1 VYQIRI
7 KMNSKSKVF
16 TALVI
21 IALFSRLLPHYPNFT
36 AMGALAFFSAFSG
49 KNVVQSLAL
58 MAGTMIVTDLIL
70 NNIVYPTGEFVLMYA
85 GSIFTY
91 IGFAAYTLTGYL
103 SKSRKGAALG
113 LIVGSLLF
121 FAISNFGVWFS
132 PISAYPKTV
141 TGLLSAYTAAIP
153 FYAPELLSS
162 FLFSALA
169 AYAEYRVKATAKA

>member
-1 VYQIRI
+1 M

-16 TALVI
+16 TALIVV
-21 IALFSRLLPHYPNFT
+21 AVFSRLLPHYPNFT

-49 KNVVQSLAL
+49 KKFGKSLAL
-58 MAGTMIVTDLIL
+58 MAGTMMFTDVIL
-70 NNIVYPTGEFVLMYA
+70 NNIIHPTSEFVFMYP

-91 IGFAAYTLTGYL
+91 VGFAAYSLTGYL

-132 PISAYPKTV
+132 PLSAYPKTL
-141 TGLLSAYTAAIP
+141 TGLLSVYTAAIP

-169 AYAEYRVKATAKA
+169 AYAESRVKATAKA

>member
-1 VYQIRI
+1 M
-7 KMNSKSKVF
+7 KMNSKSKVI
-16 TALVI
+16 TALVVV
-21 IALFSRLLPHYPNFT
+21 AVFSRLLPHYPNFT

-49 KNVVQSLAL
+49 KNFGKSLAL
-58 MAGTMIVTDLIL
+58 MAGTMMFTDVIL
-70 NNIVYPTGEFVLMYA
+70 NNIIYPTGEFVFMYA

-91 IGFAAYTLTGYL
+91 VGFAAYTLTGYL
-103 SKSRKGAALG
+103 SKSRKSAALG

-132 PISAYPKTV
+132 PLSAYPKTV

-169 AYAEYRVKATAKA
+169 AYAESRGRATAKA

>member
-1 VYQIRI
+1 MKQ
-7 KMNSKSKVF
+7 NLKSKVF
-16 TALVI
+16 TALVVV
-21 IALFSRLLPHYPNFT
+21 AVFSCRLPHYPNFT
-36 AMGALAFFSAFSG
+36 AMWALAFFSAFSG
-49 KNVVQSLAL
+49 KNFGKSLVL
-58 MAGTMIVTDLIL
+58 MAGTMMFTDVIL
-70 NNIVYPTGEFVLMYA
+70 NNIIYPTGEFVFMYA

-91 IGFAAYTLTGYL
+91 VGFAAYTLTGYL

-132 PISAYPKTV
+132 PLSAYPKTV

-169 AYAEYRVKATAKA
+169 AYAETRVKATAKA

>member
-1 VYQIRI
+1 M
-7 KMNSKSKVF
+7 KMNSKSKVI
-16 TALVI
+16 TALVVV
-21 IALFSRLLPHYPNFT
+21 AVFSRLLPHYPNFT

-49 KNVVQSLAL
+49 KNFGKSLAL
-58 MAGTMIVTDLIL
+58 MAGTMMFTDVIL
-70 NNIVYPTGEFVLMYA
+70 NNIIYPTGEFVFMYA

-91 IGFAAYTLTGYL
+91 VGFAAYTLTGYL

-132 PISAYPKTV
+132 PLSAYPKTV

-169 AYAEYRVKATAKA
+169 ACAESRVRATAKA

>member
-1 VYQIRI
+1 M

-16 TALVI
+16 TALVVV
-21 IALFSRLLPHYPNFT
+21 AVFSSLLPLYTNFT

-49 KNVVQSLAL
+49 KNIGKSLAL
-58 MAGTMIVTDLIL
+58 MAGTMMFTDVIL
-70 NNIVYPTGEFVLMYA
+70 NNIIYPSGEFVFMYA

-91 IGFAAYTLTGYL
+91 VGFAAYTLTGYL

-121 FAISNFGVWFS
+121 FAISNFVVWFS
-132 PISAYPKTV
+132 PLSAYPKTV

-169 AYAEYRVKATAKA
+169 AFAETRIKATAKV

>member
-1 VYQIRI
+1 M
-7 KMNSKSKVF
+7 KMNSKSKVI
-16 TALVI
+16 TALVVV
-21 IALFSRLLPHYPNFT
+21 AVFSRLLPHYPNFT

-49 KNVVQSLAL
+49 KNFGKSLAL
-58 MAGTMIVTDLIL
+58 MAGTMMFTDVIL
-70 NNIVYPTGEFVLMYA
+70 NNIIYATGEFVFMYA

-91 IGFAAYTLTGYL
+91 VGFAAYTLTGFL

-132 PISAYPKTV
+132 PLSAYPKTV

-169 AYAEYRVKATAKA
+169 AYAESRVKATAKA

>member
-1 VYQIRI
+1 M
-7 KMNSKSKVF
+7 KMNSKSKVI
-16 TALVI
+16 TALVVV
-21 IALFSRLLPHYPNFT
+21 AVFSRLLPHYPNFT

-49 KNVVQSLAL
+49 KNFGKSLAL
-58 MAGTMIVTDLIL
+58 MAGTMMFTDVIL
-70 NNIVYPTGEFVLMYA
+70 NNIIYATGEFVFMYA

-91 IGFAAYTLTGYL
+91 VGFAAYTLTGFL

-132 PISAYPKTV
+132 PLSAYPKTV

-169 AYAEYRVKATAKA
+169 AYAESRVRATAKA

>member
-1 VYQIRI
+1 M

-16 TALVI
+16 TALVVV
-21 IALFSRLLPHYPNFT
+21 AVFSRLLPHYPNFT
-36 AMGALAFFSAFSG
+36 AMGALAFFSAYSG
-49 KNVVQSLAL
+49 KNLGKSFAL
-58 MAGTMIVTDLIL
+58 MAGTMMFTDVIL
-70 NNIVYPTGEFVLMYA
+70 NNIIYPTGEFVFMYA

-91 IGFAAYTLTGYL
+91 VGFAAYTLTGYL

-121 FAISNFGVWFS
+121 FALSNFGVWFS

-162 FLFSALA
+162 LLFTALA
-169 AYAEYRVKATAKA
+169 AYAESRVKATAQA

>member
-1 VYQIRI
+1 M
-7 KMNSKSKVF
+7 KMNSKSKVI
-16 TALVI
+16 TALVVV
-21 IALFSRLLPHYPNFT
+21 AVFSRLLPHYPNFT

-49 KNVVQSLAL
+49 KNFGKSLAL
-58 MAGTMIVTDLIL
+58 MAGTMMFTDVIL
-70 NNIVYPTGEFVLMYA
+70 NNIIYPTGEFVFMYA
-85 GSIFTY
+85 GSVFTY
-91 IGFAAYTLTGYL
+91 AGFAAYTLTGFL

-132 PISAYPKTV
+132 PLSAYPKTV

-169 AYAEYRVKATAKA
+169 AYAESRVKATAKA